1 MEDLIFVHTS
11 FEKIFCQNK
20 IKKNCKLVTR
30 VPINH
35 DWLSGLGRYF
45 LLYIELIFFGF
56 LSDIAAMS
64 RQGGQKDA
72 DRKQRDGR
80 KHDAQDR

>member
-1 MEDLIFVHTS
+1 MEDLTFVHVS

-45 LLYIELIFFGF
+45 LFYIELIFVGY
-56 LSDIAAMS
+56 LLALQTIS
-64 RQGGQKDA
+64 R
-72 DRKQRDGR
+72 
-80 KHDAQDR
+80 

>member
-1 MEDLIFVHTS
+1 MEDLTFVHVS

-64 RQGGQKDA
+64 RQGGQKETN
-72 DRKQRDGR
+72 RKQANVR
-80 KHDAQDR
+80 KYDAQDR

>member
-1 MEDLIFVHTS
+1 MFLVCKPVVVLCFYRRALCTHTL
-11 FEKIFCQNK
+11 
-20 IKKNCKLVTR
+20 LVGKCR
-30 VPINH
+30 ISINQ
-35 DWLSGLGRYF
+35 DRLSGLGRYF